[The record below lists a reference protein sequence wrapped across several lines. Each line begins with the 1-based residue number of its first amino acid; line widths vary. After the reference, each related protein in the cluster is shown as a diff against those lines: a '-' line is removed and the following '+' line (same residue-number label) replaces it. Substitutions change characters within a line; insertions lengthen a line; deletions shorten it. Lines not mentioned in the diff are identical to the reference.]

1 VKTLER
7 VEDRCPTCGGIVV
20 SLKVRLP
27 WGVDDV
33 QGTCGRC
40 ADVAAL
46 AERRAFEARALA
58 MARAETGGDVDVWP
72 GLEPHVR
79 RVMEMTNPGLILVVG
94 DMMSGRTTL
103 ARAWVERSIRQVGV
117 AALYLP
123 AADVI
128 RMQASDLPE
137 ASARWETVPRL
148 ALDGVAQWGASIPT
162 WQADRLAQILSARHR
177 LLTLVTVPI
186 EAAESPGGVVLAE
199 RLGVDLA
206 RRLLMTAKASGQRVR
221 LTSREVSG
229 G

>member
-1 VKTLER
+1 VRALER
-7 VEDRCPTCGGIVV
+7 VEDRCQTCGGIVV
-20 SLKVRLP
+20 SLRVRMP

-33 QGTCGRC
+33 QGSCGRC
-40 ADVAAL
+40 AEAQAV
-46 AERRAFEARALA
+46 AERQAFEARALA

-72 GLEPHVR
+72 GLEAHVR
-79 RVMEMTNPGLILVVG
+79 RALDLTTPGLILVCG
-94 DMMSGRTTL
+94 DMLSGRTTL
-103 ARAWVERSIRQVGV
+103 ARAWVEQSIRAVGV

-128 RMQASDLPE
+128 RMQASE
-137 ASARWETVPRL
+137 AQTASERWETVPRL

-186 EAAESPGGVVLAE
+186 EAVESPGGVVLAE

-206 RRLLMTAKASGQRVR
+206 RRLLMMAKASGQRIR